1 MKKKEF
7 TAIPIRSL
15 EKSPLFGQSPSNF
28 GIDILAPEPN
38 QNQLIVPPHRHD
50 YYHIML
56 VKKGIGK
63 HTIDFKRYP
72 IHSST
77 MFFISPGQVHSLEL
91 DEAAEGYVIS
101 FNSSFYHINE
111 NFQKLLDYPFFH
123 SLNNSPFIN
132 LNTEKEKIIA
142 LWDELYE
149 EYQAQRKNKEKL
161 LRALL
166 DVLLIRAS
174 RVYHSPKDD
183 TKPIYM
189 TYQLRKL
196 ETLIDQHFKEHR
208 LLNDYAELMY
218 ISPRQLNSICKKG
231 LNKTVVNLLHERL
244 LIEAK
249 RLLLFTNNSIHEI
262 AYELGFADTSYFM
275 RFFKKHTSSTADA
288 YRNQDQF

>member
-7 TAIPIRSL
+7 TAIPIRSI
-15 EKSPLFGQSPSNF
+15 EKSNVFGQSLSNF
-28 GIDILAPEPN
+28 GINILTLEPH

-56 VKKGIGK
+56 VKKGIGE
-63 HTIDFKRYP
+63 HTIDFKTYA

-91 DEAAEGYVIS
+91 DKDAEGYVIS
-101 FNSSFYHINE
+101 FNASFYHINE

-123 SLNNSPFIN
+123 SLSNSPIIH
-132 LNTEKEKIIA
+132 LNAEKEKIIS

-174 RVYHSPKDD
+174 SIYQNPKGDNKPVY
-183 TKPIYM
+183 I

-208 LLNDYAELMY
+208 LLNDYAKLMH

-275 RFFKKHTSSTADA
+275 RFFKKQTSSTADA
-288 YRNQDQF
+288 YRNQNQF